1 MSHKVDD
8 IAEVVPLLDKP
19 LFELFDRWLTEI
31 ANSSASSALTVDA
44 YRKDLKFFFFFL
56 RNHVGG
62 AISVDSLKD
71 LKPADLRAWFAAE
84 LNSGVCA
91 RSNARRLSALKNFFK
106 FLNREIDFP
115 LKYVNSVKRPKLS
128 KLLPHPVESDV
139 VEHLLNVISFSE
151 KDPLWV
157 TLRDKTL
164 YMLLYGA
171 GLRIHEALNLKV
183 KDINEYLK
191 VLGKGHK
198 ERVVPLLE
206 KVKNFA
212 ENYIKKCP
220 YINENDP
227 ENLLFWGVR
236 GKVLNPKT
244 VRKRIEDFRKANN
257 YPDYFTPHALRH
269 SFASHLLNAGVEM
282 RYVQELLGHSS
293 LATTEIYAD
302 INDNLVFDI
311 YKKSHP
317 LEM

>member
-8 IAEVVPLLDKP
+8 IAKIVSLLDKH
-19 LFELFDRWLTEI
+19 LFELFDRWLIEV
-31 ANSSASSALTVDA
+31 ANSSASSALTVEA
-44 YRKDLKFFFFFL
+44 YRKDLKFFFLFL
-56 RNHVGG
+56 RQHVGG
-62 AISVDSLKD
+62 EISIEVLKD
-71 LKPADLRAWFAAE
+71 LEPADLRAWFAAE
-84 LNSGVCA
+84 LNNSVGA
-91 RSNARRLSALKNFFK
+91 RSNARRLSALKSFFR

-115 LKYVNSVKRPKLS
+115 LKCINSVKRPKLS
-128 KLLPHPVESDV
+128 KLLPHPVEFDV
-139 VEHLLNVISFSE
+139 IEHLLNVKFFSE

-171 GLRIHEALNLKV
+171 GLRIHEALNLTI
-183 KDINEYLK
+183 KDVNEYLK

-206 KVKNFA
+206 KVKIFA

-227 ENLLFWGVR
+227 ESLLFWGVK
-236 GKVLNPKT
+236 GKVLNQKT
-244 VRKRIEDFRKANN
+244 VRQRIENFRKANN

-269 SFASHLLNAGVEM
+269 SFASHLLNAGVEI

-293 LATTEIYAD
+293 LATTEIYTD
-302 INDNLVFDI
+302 LNDNLVFDI